1 MDESSVKKRVG
12 EIVTDMQAVLAAGS
26 IDARAHGKLC
36 SMANEPGRL
45 ESELSDSKLR
55 MAMSNAAK
63 LVAGGISGYL
73 VGDLAEFLAEIVVLL

>member
-1 MDESSVKKRVG
+1 MDESSAKKRVG
-12 EIVTDMQAVLAAGS
+12 EIVADMQAVLAAGS
-26 IDARAHGKLC
+26 IDDKAHGKLC
-36 SMANEPGRL
+36 GMANELSRL